1 MKLSVV
7 MPVYNEAETIREIV
21 ELVLSVPIEK
31 EILIVDDGSTDG
43 TREILR
49 EMEGRDGIRVFLQPT
64 NQGKGAAVSVGFRY
78 AEGDVVVI
86 QDADLEYDPM
96 EYLKLIAP
104 IAQGHA
110 DVVYGSRFL
119 GGGARRVLYFW
130 HTIGN
135 RFLTLASNMFTNL
148 NLTDME
154 TCYKMF
160 RREVVQSLS
169 IESRRFGIEPE
180 ITAKVA
186 RRGYRIYEVPI
197 SYYGRTYDEGKKIG
211 WRDAVSALATI
222 VRHGLRE
229 AEDPKNVGHVTLVRM
244 ARLEPYN
251 RWLVSRFDGAV
262 GRRVLEIGA
271 GFGNITRHLKGREL
285 LVASD
290 LDPVALEHL
299 KGTFRDD
306 PAVRVASYH
315 FPLDTAA
322 REEIRAMRIDTVVC
336 LNVLEHIEDDR
347 ATLADMYDL
356 LQPGG
361 KLVLLVPAFAWL
373 YGTLD
378 EHLRHFR
385 RYEKEELEGKLREA
399 GFVLENVM
407 YVNRPGILGWW
418 VNGKLLRR
426 RVLPRGQLL
435 AFKLL
440 MPLLEREKE
449 RPPTSG
455 LSLVAVGR
463 KDGGAPAARITSP
476 TRPAEPSRES
486 PRSDA

>member
-7 MPVYNEAETIREIV
+7 MPVYNEAETVREIV
-21 ELVLSVPIEK
+21 AQVLAVPIEK
-31 EILIVDDGSTDG
+31 EILIIDDGSSDG
-43 TREILR
+43 TRDVLKELD
-49 EMEGRDGIRVFLQPT
+49 GKDGIRVFLQPN

-78 AEGDVVVI
+78 ATGDVVVI
-86 QDADLEYDPM
+86 QDADLEYDPR
-96 EYLKLIAP
+96 EYVKLLEP
-104 IAQGHA
+104 IQSGHA
-110 DVVYGSRFL
+110 DVVYGSRFI

-130 HTIGN
+130 HTVGN

-160 RREVVQSLS
+160 RREVVASFK

-197 SYYGRTYDEGKKIG
+197 SYYGRTYEEGKKIG
-211 WRDAVSALATI
+211 LKDAFSALATI

-229 AEDPKNVGHVTLVRM
+229 AEDPGNVGHVTLTRM

-251 RWLVSRFDGAV
+251 RWLVSRFEHSI

-271 GFGNITRHLKGREL
+271 GFGNITRHLKGREI

-299 KGTFRDD
+299 KGVFRDD
-306 PAVRVASYH
+306 PSVRVASYR
-315 FPLDTAA
+315 FPLDEST
-322 REEIRAMRIDTVVC
+322 REEVRALGVDTVVC

-347 ATLADMYDL
+347 TTLANL
-356 LQPGG
+356 KEALSPGG
-361 KLVLLVPAFAWL
+361 RLILLVPAFARL

-378 EHLRHFR
+378 EHLHHFR
-385 RYEKEELEGKLREA
+385 RYEKAELEQKIREA
-399 GFVLENVM
+399 GFELEDLRF
-407 YVNRPGILGWW
+407 VNRPGIFGWW
-418 VNGKLLRR
+418 LNGRVLRR
-426 RVLPRGQLL
+426 RVLPRGQLM

-440 MPLLEREKE
+440 MPLLKREE
-449 RPPTSG
+449 VEPPSSG
-455 LSLVAVGR
+455 LSLLAIAR
-463 KDGGAPAARITSP
+463 KV
-476 TRPAEPSRES
+476 
-486 PRSDA
+486 

>member
-1 MKLSVV
+1 
-7 MPVYNEAETIREIV
+7 MPVYNEAETVRKIV
-21 ELVLSVPIEK
+21 AQVLAVPIEK
-31 EILIVDDGSTDG
+31 EILIVDDGSSDG
-43 TREILR
+43 TRDILK
-49 EMEGRDGIRVFLQPT
+49 ELDGKDGIRVFLQPN

-78 AEGDVVVI
+78 ATGDVVVI
-86 QDADLEYDPM
+86 QDADLEYDPR
-96 EYLKLIAP
+96 EYVKLLDP
-104 IAQGHA
+104 IQTGHA

-130 HTIGN
+130 HTVGN

-160 RREVVQSLS
+160 RREVVQSLK

-197 SYYGRTYDEGKKIG
+197 SYYGRTYEEGKKIG
-211 WRDAVSALATI
+211 WRDAFSALATI

-229 AEDPKNVGHVTLVRM
+229 AEDPGNVGHVTLTRM

-251 RWLVSRFDGAV
+251 RWLVSRFAHAI

-299 KGTFRDD
+299 KGVFRDD
-306 PAVRVASYH
+306 PSVRIASYR
-315 FPLDTAA
+315 FPLDGSA
-322 REEIRAMRIDTVVC
+322 REEVRALDVDTVVC
-336 LNVLEHIEDDR
+336 LNVLEHIENDR
-347 ATLADMYDL
+347 TTLANL
-356 LQPGG
+356 KEALSPGG
-361 KLVLLVPAFAWL
+361 RLILLVPAFARL

-378 EHLRHFR
+378 EHLHHFR
-385 RYEKEELEGKLREA
+385 RYEKAELEQKIREA
-399 GFVLENVM
+399 GFELEDLRF
-407 YVNRPGILGWW
+407 VNRPGIFGWW
-418 VNGKLLRR
+418 LNGRVLRR

-440 MPLLEREKE
+440 MPLLKREE
-449 RPPTSG
+449 VEPPTSG
-455 LSLVAVGR
+455 LSLLAIAR
-463 KDGGAPAARITSP
+463 KG
-476 TRPAEPSRES
+476 
-486 PRSDA
+486 

>member
-7 MPVYNEAETIREIV
+7 MPVYNEAETVRKIV
-21 ELVLSVPIEK
+21 AQVLAVPIEK
-31 EILIVDDGSTDG
+31 EILIVDDGSSDG
-43 TREILR
+43 TRDILK
-49 EMEGRDGIRVFLQPT
+49 ELDGKDGIRVFLQPN

-78 AEGDVVVI
+78 ATGDVVVI
-86 QDADLEYDPM
+86 QDADLEYDPR
-96 EYLKLIAP
+96 EYVKLLDP
-104 IAQGHA
+104 IQTGHA

-130 HTIGN
+130 HTVGN

-160 RREVVQSLS
+160 RREVVQSLR

-197 SYYGRTYDEGKKIG
+197 SYYGRTYEEGKKIG
-211 WRDAVSALATI
+211 WRDAFSALATI

-229 AEDPKNVGHVTLVRM
+229 AEDPGNVGHVTLTRM

-251 RWLVSRFDGAV
+251 RWLVSRFAHAI

-299 KGTFRDD
+299 KGVFRDD
-306 PAVRVASYH
+306 PSVRIASYR
-315 FPLDTAA
+315 FPLDGSA
-322 REEIRAMRIDTVVC
+322 REEVRALDVDTVVC
-336 LNVLEHIEDDR
+336 LNVLEHIENDR
-347 ATLADMYDL
+347 TTLANL
-356 LQPGG
+356 KEALSPGG
-361 KLVLLVPAFAWL
+361 RLILLVPAFARL

-378 EHLRHFR
+378 EHLHHFR
-385 RYEKEELEGKLREA
+385 RYEKAELEQKIREA
-399 GFVLENVM
+399 GFELEDLRF
-407 YVNRPGILGWW
+407 VNRPGIFGWW
-418 VNGKLLRR
+418 LNGRVLRR

-440 MPLLEREKE
+440 MPLLKREE
-449 RPPTSG
+449 VEPPTSG
-455 LSLVAVGR
+455 LSLLAIAR
-463 KDGGAPAARITSP
+463 KG
-476 TRPAEPSRES
+476 
-486 PRSDA
+486 